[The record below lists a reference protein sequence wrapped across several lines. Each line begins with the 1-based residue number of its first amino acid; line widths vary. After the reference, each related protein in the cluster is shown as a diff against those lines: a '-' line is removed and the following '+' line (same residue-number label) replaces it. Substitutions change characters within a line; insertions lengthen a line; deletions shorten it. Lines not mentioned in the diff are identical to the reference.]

1 MKIKKY
7 IKSVCVCVH
16 FVAQSYL
23 TLCDPMNCSLPG
35 SFVHGDS
42 PGKNAGVGCHALLQE
57 IFALLQGIFLTQ
69 GLNPGVLH
77 CRWILYHLSHQ
88 RSPGILEYPGR
99 LEPIPS
105 PGDCPNPGSKRSL
118 LHCWWI
124 LYRLSYP
131 GAHQGEKHVSKYQ
144 LTLQSLL

>member
-1 MKIKKY
+1 M
-7 IKSVCVCVH
+7 
-16 FVAQSYL
+16 
-23 TLCDPMNCSLPG
+23 G
-35 SFVHGDS
+35 S
-42 PGKNAGVGCHALLQE
+42 
-57 IFALLQGIFLTQ
+57 LLQGIFPTQ
-69 GLNPGVLH
+69 GLNPGVPH

-131 GAHQGEKHVSKYQ
+131 GAHQGEKHVSNSVSAHFAESSLGSNSAVVIKI
-144 LTLQSLL
+144 QSFLDCIPILALRENDNSYWVGEKVHSDFSCKLCGKI